1 MKKFLFAAVAA
12 LALVGCGGGGDGVI
26 NVAGNWSGTAKVT
39 INGVE
44 SKGSGI
50 WAIAQS
56 GNKLTG
62 VSKGDNGSA
71 STLEATIDG
80 NIISGN
86 AYPSNPDNCPSK
98 YVMTVN
104 GNTMTGTSV
113 TYNCT
118 VTLAG
123 TLTLTRQ

>member
-1 MKKFLFAAVAA
+1 MLRRFFIACTAIFLIA
-12 LALVGCGGGGDGVI
+12 CGGGGDDV
-26 NVAGNWSGTAKVT
+26 NVAGNWIGTAKAIV
-39 INGVE
+39 NGVE
-44 SKGSGI
+44 STGSGTWSI
-50 WAIAQS
+50 SQS

-71 STLEATIDG
+71 STLEATIEG

-86 AYPSNPDNCPSK
+86 AYPSNPNNCPSK

-118 VTLAG
+118 ATVAA